1 MLLSLCAPCASV
13 FLFLLIPICDKSES
27 YVSGQQVTYFPIKNL
42 RATQRKQSLVP
53 RRPRRARRNP
63 RTRVLIQS
71 FNLVLFNRR
80 ASMPQPIT
88 RWERSSNSI
97 FAFFVVLT
105 FDFFALREDSA
116 ERKSPG
122 ADAPRLALTVYLVF
136 FVFFVVQF
144 LRVIGLRAKPAR
156 GPSW

>member
-1 MLLSLCAPCASV
+1 
-13 FLFLLIPICDKSES
+13 
-27 YVSGQQVTYFPIKNL
+27 
-42 RATQRKQSLVP
+42 
-53 RRPRRARRNP
+53 
-63 RTRVLIQS
+63 
-71 FNLVLFNRR
+71 
-80 ASMPQPIT
+80 MPQPIT

-122 ADAPRLALTVYLVF
+122 ADAPRLALTVYLVY